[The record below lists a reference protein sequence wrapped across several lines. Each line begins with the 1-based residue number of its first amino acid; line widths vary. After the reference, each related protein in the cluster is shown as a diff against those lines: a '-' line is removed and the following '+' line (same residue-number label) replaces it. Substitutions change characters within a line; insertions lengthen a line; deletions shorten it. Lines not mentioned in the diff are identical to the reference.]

1 VTSVVTSVM
10 ASRGIVLL
18 IGRALLDGRMPTVD
32 AEDCPGIYQDIV
44 AAMDSLAAQK
54 RVSLV
59 TVFERAAASNPNRRA
74 DIAVAIA
81 NAADM
86 AADDRDAHIVAD
98 ALDVLDTSGEVL
110 P

>member
-1 VTSVVTSVM
+1 VTSG
-10 ASRGIVLL
+10 GIALL

-32 AEDCPGIYQDIV
+32 AEDCPGIYRDIV
-44 AAMDSLAAQK
+44 VAMDSLAAQK
-54 RVSLV
+54 RVSLA

-81 NAADM
+81 EAANI
-86 AADDRDAHIVAD
+86 AADDRDAHSVAD
-98 ALDVLDTSGEVL
+98 ALDALDASGEVL